1 MTSRTL
7 TASIASRALW
17 VWNPT
22 YSAPASTD
30 CCRAFRE
37 LRIGRCQEIDDPRA
51 QASVGLIPVC
61 HKRGDVESTDLPLE
75 SSIPSSDPDVIH

>member
-1 MTSRTL
+1 MTH
-7 TASIASRALW
+7 
-17 VWNPT
+17 
-22 YSAPASTD
+22 
-30 CCRAFRE
+30 
-37 LRIGRCQEIDDPRA
+37 RA